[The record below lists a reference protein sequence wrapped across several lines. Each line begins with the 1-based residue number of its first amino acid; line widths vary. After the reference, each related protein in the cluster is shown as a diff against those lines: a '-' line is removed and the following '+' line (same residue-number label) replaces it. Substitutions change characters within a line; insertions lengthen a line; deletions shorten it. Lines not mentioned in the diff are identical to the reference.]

1 LISVYEK
8 VLDSVAQDR
17 RRNVSGQ
24 LSLFGDH
31 SPIPPAAYRLD
42 SLPDIEEYPF
52 NTLLSMEKEM
62 TGVYISGHPLDEYKE
77 FLEGCHTTL
86 DILNLQN
93 MEESESL
100 AGEGLLATDL
110 TDGSSVTLGG
120 IITDK
125 KVKYTKNNSMM
136 AFLTL
141 EDLYGSIEIIAFPT
155 VYSRYAAL
163 LDTDKTVILKGRIS
177 LREDEEPK
185 VICNEVE
192 SLVSGKK
199 HKLYIKIARDRNP
212 DIRQDIC
219 SVLKKYRGNVP
230 VYLYL
235 EATEKTYKSS
245 PDLWIRRDSA
255 LLQELTGMLG
265 DKCVKMI

>member
-1 LISVYEK
+1 
-8 VLDSVAQDR
+8 
-17 RRNVSGQ
+17 
-24 LSLFGDH
+24 
-31 SPIPPAAYRLD
+31 
-42 SLPDIEEYPF
+42 
-52 NTLLSMEKEM
+52 
-62 TGVYISGHPLDEYKE
+62 
-77 FLEGCHTTL
+77 
-86 DILNLQN
+86 

-100 AGEGLLATDL
+100 AGEGLLATNL